1 MGKIEILYL
10 CVHNSC
16 RSQIAEALTNHFY
29 GDYFIAYSAGTSI
42 SKEINSDAVRIL
54 KNMYKIDMLKNQK
67 PKLIDN
73 SKKVDLI
80 VTMGCN
86 VICPTVN
93 YECDYIDFNIE
104 DPTGKSD
111 LIFEKTIEEIKNKID
126 LLIKD
131 LYGF

>member
-29 GDYFIAYSAGTSI
+29 SDFAKAYSAGTDI
-42 SKEINSDAVRIL
+42 KKEINSDAVRVL
-54 KNMYKIDMLKNQK
+54 KDIYKIDMLKDQK
-67 PKLIDN
+67 VKLIDQ

-86 VICPTVN
+86 VVCPTIN